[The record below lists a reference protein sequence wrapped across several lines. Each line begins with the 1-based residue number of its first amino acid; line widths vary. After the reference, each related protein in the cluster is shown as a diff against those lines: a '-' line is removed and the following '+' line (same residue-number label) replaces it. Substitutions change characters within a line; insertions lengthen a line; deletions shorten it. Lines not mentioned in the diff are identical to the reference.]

1 MTLPACAGV
10 TSQGHLPTAM
20 ILWPRPWTVSSKI
33 NLTRHHPP
41 FIVSETKPI
50 GRAEWVWLV
59 GAVLIGMVLRLSFPG
74 RMAVEH
80 FDEGVYASN
89 FWFGED
95 EGFEYPARH
104 LYAPPLLPMAIEWTM
119 ILASLLGIK
128 PTGFIPMIPSLIA
141 GIATIPSIWWI
152 GRRWFGP
159 SAGIVAGWLVATSD
173 FHTSYSRA
181 ALTDVP
187 VCLFIL
193 WGVYFTAQT
202 LQSGTRRNILLAGL
216 FTGLA
221 WWTKYNG
228 WLPLAVGLAGG
239 IGWQLSLPRAE
250 RQLKLTAIRWLTVA
264 LLSFLIWCPVL
275 IGLQKQGGYQA
286 VAANHRQYIGGVKGW
301 GSAAVLQ
308 LAHVGLYDNWLGT
321 PYEVYTASS
330 VRKNLGLVIE
340 PSHRKKERTTVY
352 DAPAS
357 MSFIRTLSQSN
368 LDDLTK
374 LADIRGEPLQSLVL
388 QSSILPWILVLATPL
403 LLFTAGICGCLIW
416 MAIRGRSSGAI
427 GGVIVL
433 AWICGLSVA
442 TPFYH
447 AYPRLILPWL
457 LAVWLGA
464 GLAVQV
470 LVQSGRF
477 LGVPPATGSHR
488 WNCHWIEL
496 LVVSC
501 LGGCCLIRC
510 QAGTNHAWEDRSGVS
525 RAVEE
530 LAVLIKSETSRSGF
544 PGEESIVYVYGEP
557 AIVFALKACDLPLVG
572 AVEGIGFSKEPQ
584 PRPTYLISVGS
595 FFDGDKFEIL
605 ESVRQPQSH
614 LVQLDRWDSF
624 ASWNERRRSPMIDV
638 YRVK

>member
-1 MTLPACAGV
+1 MTLPACKGV
-10 TSQGHLPTAM
+10 ASPGHLPTAM
-20 ILWPRPWTVSSKI
+20 ILWPRPWTSSSKI
-33 NLTRHHPP
+33 NLTRHHPLS
-41 FIVSETKPI
+41 IVSTTKPI
-50 GRAEWVWLV
+50 GRAEWIWLA
-59 GAVLIGMVLRLSFPG
+59 GAVLVGMVLRLSFPG

-89 FWFGED
+89 FWFGAD

-119 ILASLLGIK
+119 IIASLLGIK

-159 SAGIVAGWLVATSD
+159 SAGIIAGWLVATSD

-193 WGVYFTAQT
+193 WGVYFIAQA
-202 LQSGTRRNILLAGL
+202 LQLGTRRSVLLAGL

-239 IGWQLSLPRAE
+239 IGWQVSLPRGE
-250 RQLKLTAIRWLTVA
+250 RQWKLTAIRWLSVA
-264 LLSFLIWCPVL
+264 ALSFLIWCPVL

-286 VAANHRQYIGGVKGW
+286 VATNHRQYIGGINGW
-301 GSAAVLQ
+301 GSAAVRQ

-321 PYEVYTASS
+321 PYEVYTASAVS
-330 VRKNLGLVIE
+330 KNLDLVIE
-340 PSHRKKERTTVY
+340 ERHREIY
-352 DAPAS
+352 DDPPAS
-357 MSFIRTLSQSN
+357 MSFLRTLSQSN
-368 LDDLTK
+368 LDE
-374 LADIRGEPLQSLVL
+374 LASRPELRSDPLKALVME
-388 QSSILPWILVLATPL
+388 SSILPWILVLSMPL
-403 LLFTAGICGCLIW
+403 LLFTASVCGCLQ
-416 MAIRGRSSGAI
+416 AIASKSRPSAANFGWFA
-427 GGVIVL
+427 L

-447 AYPRLILPWL
+447 PYPRLILPWL
-457 LAVWLGA
+457 MGVWLGT
-464 GLAVQV
+464 GLAIQW

-477 LGVPPATGSHR
+477 LGPPAIGALR
-488 WNCHWIEL
+488 WHAHWIEVL
-496 LVVSC
+496 AVGC
-501 LGGCCLIRC
+501 LAACCLIRC
-510 QAGTNHAWEDRSGVS
+510 LAGTNHAWEDRSGVARS
-525 RAVEE
+525 VEG
-530 LAVLIKSETSRSGF
+530 LATLIKNQTSRQGF

-557 AIVFALKACDLPLVG
+557 AIVFAMKACDLPLVG
-572 AVEGIGFSKEPQ
+572 AVDGIGFSNEPQ
-584 PRPTYLISVGS
+584 PRPTYFISTGAI
-595 FFDGDKFEIL
+595 DGGNFEL
-605 ESVRQPQSH
+605 LKSVRQPQSH

-624 ASWNERRRSPMIDV
+624 APWRSFPMIEV